1 MLEPL
6 PTADA
11 LLGREAAVTPRVLLQ
26 SLSLS
31 LARSLTAQAKNIV
44 GITRYLSYN
53 LLVWWM
59 LVVGEWDRDRGK
71 EEERL
76 VVW

>member
-1 MLEPL
+1 MLSW
-6 PTADA
+6 
-11 LLGREAAVTPRVLLQ
+11 GGKRQ
-26 SLSLS
+26 SRPESSFSLYLARS

-59 LVVGEWDRDRGK
+59 LVVGKWDRDRGK

>member
-1 MLEPL
+1 MLSW
-6 PTADA
+6 
-11 LLGREAAVTPRVLLQ
+11 GGKRQ
-26 SLSLS
+26 SRPESSFSLYLS

-59 LVVGEWDRDRGK
+59 LVVGKWDRDRGK